1 VPNVVSDTGPLIAL
15 AGVGQLNL
23 LHQLFGQVFIPPAV
37 HSEIQDETSL
47 AAMAAA
53 DWISLHSVQD
63 AFAVQLLREELDSG
77 ESEAITLAREL
88 AVDGLVIDERA
99 ARRKAQAVGLRV
111 IGTLGVLLLAK
122 SRGHLAE
129 LKPWLDQLRRE
140 NFRLSEALYA
150 QALQDAGESA

>member
-1 VPNVVSDTGPLIAL
+1 MPNVVSDTGPLIAL
-15 AGVGQLNL
+15 AGIGQLNL

-37 HSEIQDETSL
+37 HHEIQDETSR
-47 AAMAAA
+47 AAMATAN
-53 DWISLHSVQD
+53 WISLHSVQD
-63 AFAVQLLREELDSG
+63 TFAVQVLREELDPG

-111 IGTLGVLLLAK
+111 IGTLGILLLAK
-122 SRGHLAE
+122 SQGHLAE

-140 NFRLSEALYA
+140 NFRLSDALYA
-150 QALQDAGESA
+150 QALHDAGESS

>member
-1 VPNVVSDTGPLIAL
+1 MANVVSDTGPLIAL
-15 AGVGQLNL
+15 ASIGQLNL

-37 HSEIQDETSL
+37 HREIQDETSL

-53 DWISLHSVQD
+53 DWISLHLVQD
-63 AFAVQLLREELDSG
+63 AFAVQVLREELDPG

-88 AVDGLVIDERA
+88 AVEGLVIDERA

-122 SRGHLAE
+122 SNGHLAE

-140 NFRLSEALYA
+140 NFHLSDALYA
-150 QALQDAGESA
+150 QALQDAGESS